1 MDGGLNQEYLV
12 YSGDQ
17 GPNQYPAGTSCEV
30 PSSGLDG
37 ASNFLYTT
45 FDDMDFNSNLDW
57 ILDVGNGDDFLN
69 RSDLLGVSGVCDNQP
84 IQPGLISAPQTAWL
98 TARESESVEERMT
111 PTDPE
116 AHGQETTAAPA
127 LGGLLTPQPQ
137 EAGHPA
143 DPWPFDTPRP
153 PQNHLSLPA
162 LGSNLQSST
171 TFSRFFDLMHLN
183 DRTWYSL
190 QRCLMLPF
198 EHNPRQSL
206 SLDQFP
212 SKEKLDHCL
221 DLYFAYFHPMLAVIH
236 QPTFDPG
243 KDLVV
248 TLAMIS
254 IGACY
259 SELTDAKQFSVA
271 LSELIKRLLVF
282 MAEVDRRFVRT
293 GSYLTAQVL
302 QGTHGYCSGSERLFE
317 LSESCRGTLV
327 HHAKCM
333 GLFRYETNDP
343 PQTDMSLEDSWQAW
357 IGAER
362 LRRLGWAV
370 YKYDASVAYLHN
382 NRPFLSTGDINLSL
396 PASAEHWA
404 AESAQSWAA
413 LHPWSKVF
421 PAPPRLRPTIR
432 LLFDGT
438 PNAAEKITDEEHAF
452 LVVLTLVRMLWT
464 LKEIRSSPVNDLVT
478 PPQFDDGRQILL
490 NALDGMSVPIV
501 PLSKTHT
508 KTELDRL
515 VHRMQLIHVAHIYG
529 AGDLMN
535 WLYAYLRPGPE
546 AENASIRMRQWGRE
560 NTRRTRE
567 VAYHCSQLLA
577 LLRHYPNNLPLE
589 SFLIFHA
596 GVVLSCIAI
605 LLPPTIHPNQS
616 TCLHLD
622 QLASGDEIL
631 AKPVADWINNGG
643 DVQLS
648 LIGVPSLCSTA
659 GRQDVLDQTAG
670 LLKRRKVWG
679 MARNLTKV
687 VLSLATRD
695 IDASAEGGAECLQ
708 LFSTSLSCDSFPDG
722 G

>member
-1 MDGGLNQEYLV
+1 MNQEYLA
-12 YSGDQ
+12 YAGGQ
-17 GPNQYPAGTSCEV
+17 IPNQYPSETSCEG
-30 PSSGLDG
+30 PSSGIDG
-37 ASNFLYTT
+37 APNFMYTT

-57 ILDVGNGDDFLN
+57 ILDVGNGEDISDQSGLLDF
-69 RSDLLGVSGVCDNQP
+69 SGSCGNQP
-84 IQPGLISAPQTAWL
+84 SQAGVISAPQTAPL
-98 TARESESVEERMT
+98 AAEEQMSPMRGRHEQYS
-111 PTDPE
+111 TD
-116 AHGQETTAAPA
+116 ATA
-127 LGGLLTPQPQ
+127 LGGLLTPQPH
-137 EAGHPA
+137 ETGEPG
-143 DPWPFDTPRP
+143 DPWPFEMPRP

-162 LGSNLQSST
+162 LGSDMETSR
-171 TFSRFFDLMHLN
+171 TFTKFFNMMVLN
-183 DRTWYSL
+183 DRTWHSL

-198 EHNPRQSL
+198 EHNPRQTL

-221 DLYFAYFHPMLAVIH
+221 DLYFAYFHPMLAVLH

-248 TLAMIS
+248 TLAMVS

-259 SELTDAKQFSVA
+259 SDITGAKQFSIA
-271 LSELIKRLLVF
+271 LSELVKRLLVF

-293 GSYLTAQVL
+293 GSYLTAQLL
-302 QGTHGYCSGSERLFE
+302 QGTHGYCSGNERLFE
-317 LSESCRGTLV
+317 LSESCRSTLV

-333 GLFRYETNDP
+333 GLFRYETND
-343 PQTDMSLEDSWQAW
+343 QIQEDMSLEDSWYAW
-357 IGAER
+357 IDAER
-362 LRRLGWAV
+362 LRRLGWGV

-421 PAPPRLRPTIR
+421 PPTPRLRPKIR

-438 PNAAEKITDEEHAF
+438 PNAAEQITDEEHAF
-452 LVVLTLVRMLWT
+452 IVVLTLVRMVWS
-464 LKEIRSSPVNDLVT
+464 LKEIRSSPINDLVS
-478 PPQFDDGRQILL
+478 PPIFDDGRQTLL
-490 NALDGMSVPIV
+490 NALDGMSVSIV
-501 PLSKTHT
+501 TLSKTHT

-535 WLYAYLRPGPE
+535 WLYAYLRHGPE
-546 AENASIRMRQWGRE
+546 AENASIRMRQWGQE
-560 NTRRTRE
+560 DLGRTRE
-567 VAYHCSQLLA
+567 VAYHCSQLLG
-577 LLRHYPNNLPLE
+577 LLRHYPNNVPLE

-596 GVVLSCIAI
+596 GVVLSCVAV
-605 LLPPTIHPNQS
+605 LLPTATNPDQS
-616 TCLHLD
+616 AGLHLD
-622 QLASGDEIL
+622 QLHLEDDRSTNL
-631 AKPVADWINNGG
+631 MTDWVNNGG

-648 LIGVPSLCSTA
+648 LSGVPSLCSPA
-659 GRQDVLDQTAG
+659 GRQDVLDQTAS

-695 IDASAEGGAECLQ
+695 ANTIAEDTAAFLP
-708 LFSTSLSCDSFPDG
+708 LSSTTLSCDSFPDG
-722 G
+722 S